1 MFCQTGSHL
10 DGEGAPERRVEQVG
24 RSGVSGKP
32 GIGSYL
38 AETALAVGQSSALL
52 YPSFSLS
59 CTQKSQISENK

>member
-52 YPSFSLS
+52 
-59 CTQKSQISENK
+59 